1 MMGAALHTYLRA
13 APGDVAEGVPREE
26 TGDVVRLRLWG
37 ALTAATAAGVRALFR
52 DYVGMGC
59 FRLLVDL
66 EAVESI
72 DAAGLAALLD
82 GRRLVEAGA
91 GGAFYLRVG
100 PVVDRALRQTGTV
113 SAFRS
118 WPDAGA

>member
-1 MMGAALHTYLRA
+1 MGVALQTQPTA
-13 APGDVAEGVPREE
+13 APDGVVGDALREG

-37 ALTAATAAGVRALFR
+37 ALTAATAAGVRELFR
-52 DYVGMGC
+52 NYVGMGC

-72 DAAGLAALLD
+72 DAAGIAALLD

-91 GGAFYLRVG
+91 GGTFYLRVG
-100 PVVDRALRQTGTV
+100 PIVGRALEQTGTV
-113 SAFRS
+113 SAFRLWS
-118 WPDAGA
+118 DTGA

>member
-1 MMGAALHTYLRA
+1 MGVTFQTRSAA
-13 APGDVAEGVPREE
+13 APADVAEGGAQGE

-37 ALTAATAAGVRALFR
+37 ALTAATAAGVRELLHN
-52 DYVGMGC
+52 YVGMGC
-59 FRLLVDL
+59 FRVLVDL

-72 DAAGLAALLD
+72 DAAGVAALLD

-100 PVVDRALRQTGTV
+100 PTVSRALRQTGTF
-113 SAFRS
+113 SAFRF
-118 WPDAGA
+118 WPDAQA